1 MLVDRYTKIV
11 LTVIAAALVVQTG
24 KDLVSPARAN
34 SITKVDIVKIN
45 GQDID
50 HWNGPTTLA
59 RQDHQRPVRSDVWRA
74 AYTLSAENV

>member
-1 MLVDRYTKIV
+1 VLVDRYTKIV

-50 HWNGPTTLA
+50 HWNGPTPL
-59 RQDHQRPVRSDVWRA
+59 PVRIISGR
-74 AYTLSAENV
+74 